1 MASSSRI
8 IGAEHVTE
16 VRQFKLDN
24 LRSGN
29 GGNGSGSNG
38 NSNGGSAGNGL
49 ASRLRGRED
58 EGPPPGYKEGFKRGL
73 EEGMRRGAEAARQQL
88 NREQGERLQAI
99 AEEFA
104 KRTAALHEGMDAA
117 FAQVRDE
124 VAGQTIALALELAR
138 QVIRT
143 QLRTD
148 PRLIEPVVREAIAC
162 LIDDRASFN
171 LHLNPDDA
179 DLLGPVLAPV
189 LQPRGAQIV
198 PDLSIAAGGC
208 LISSSGAEID
218 ATLNT
223 RWQRV
228 LASIGQAPT
237 AVAALDAD
245 DDAPPVASAP

>member
-1 MASSSRI
+1 MASSNRI
-8 IGAEHVTE
+8 IGAADVTD
-16 VRQFKLDN
+16 VRQFKLDD
-24 LRSGN
+24 LRSS
-29 GGNGSGSNG
+29 NGSS
-38 NSNGGSAGNGL
+38 GL

-99 AEEFA
+99 ADEFA
-104 KRTAALHEGMDAA
+104 QRTALLHDGMDAA
-117 FAQVRDE
+117 FALVRDE
-124 VAGQTIALALELAR
+124 VAAQTIALAMELAR
-138 QVIRT
+138 QVIRA

-162 LIDDRASFN
+162 LIDERSLFS

-189 LQPRGAQIV
+189 LAPRGAQIV
-198 PDLSIAAGGC
+198 PDPSIAAGGC
-208 LISSSGAEID
+208 LITSAGAEVD

-223 RWQRV
+223 RWHRV
-228 LASIGQAPT
+228 LASIGQPAT
-237 AVAALDAD
+237 ATRALDAAD
-245 DDAPPVASAP
+245 SDEQEPGTP